1 MSLKQIAELTGASVS
16 TVSRVLNHPN
26 YVGND
31 PQLAAKIWET
41 ARKLKYV
48 PNSSAQ
54 ELRKGTR
61 RREEPFT
68 VDLFLARFQSL
79 DEDAFFGELFQNVQ
93 EEILS
98 SGCLLGETFSTVN
111 LMELFDLNSTSA
123 GMIPYKPQEKREM
136 ADQISYLQAKEN
148 SGLIILGK
156 CPREWIVPLKK
167 RYSCIAGIDRNP
179 TDHEYDEVVCNGMTA
194 AEKAIEYLISLGHTN
209 IAYIG
214 DCTYESRYIGY
225 YRSLINHKIALNH
238 GNIYPTNQTEQ
249 EGESAM
255 EKILSS
261 RSRPTA
267 IFCANDSTALGVL
280 KALRR
285 HRKRGYL
292 PSVISIDNIREA
304 QKVSPMLTTIDIP
317 KRDMAHLAL
326 TILLDRKKGA
336 HTENVRMELPC
347 RLIVRE
353 SCNYVS

>member
-1 MSLKQIAELTGASVS
+1 
-16 TVSRVLNHPN
+16 
-26 YVGND
+26 
-31 PQLAAKIWET
+31 
-41 ARKLKYV
+41 
-48 PNSSAQ
+48 
-54 ELRKGTR
+54 
-61 RREEPFT
+61 
-68 VDLFLARFQSL
+68 
-79 DEDAFFGELFQNVQ
+79 
-93 EEILS
+93 
-98 SGCLLGETFSTVN
+98 
-111 LMELFDLNSTSA
+111 
-123 GMIPYKPQEKREM
+123 
-136 ADQISYLQAKEN
+136 
-148 SGLIILGK
+148 
-156 CPREWIVPLKK
+156 
-167 RYSCIAGIDRNP
+167 
-179 TDHEYDEVVCNGMTA
+179 MTA

-249 EGESAM
+249 EGEGAM

-336 HTENVRMELPC
+336 HTETCGWSFPAG
-347 RLIVRE
+347 
-353 SCNYVS
+353 

>member
-1 MSLKQIAELTGASVS
+1 MSLKQIAELTGTSVS

-31 PQLAAKIWET
+31 PKLAERIWET
-41 ARKLKYV
+41 ARELKYV
-48 PNSSAQ
+48 PNSFAQ
-54 ELRKGTR
+54 DLRRGTLVQ
-61 RREEPFT
+61 EEPFT
-68 VDLFLARFQSL
+68 VDIFLARFQSL
-79 DEDAFFGELFQNVQ
+79 DEDSFFNELFQNVK
-93 EEILS
+93 EEILNA
-98 SGCLLGETFSTVN
+98 GCLLGETFSTLN
-111 LMELFDLNSTSA
+111 LMELFDPNVTSA
-123 GMIPYKPQEKREM
+123 GIIPYKPSENSEKT
-136 ADQISYLQAKEN
+136 DQLPYLHPKEN

-156 CPREWIVPLKK
+156 CPREWISPLKK
-167 RYSCIAGIDRNP
+167 RYTCIAGIDRNP

-214 DCTYESRYIGY
+214 DCTYEPCYIGY
-225 YRSLINHKIALNH
+225 YRSLMNHKIALNH

-249 EGESAM
+249 EGAAAM

-261 RSRPTA
+261 PVRPTA

-280 KALRR
+280 RALRKN
-285 HRKRGYL
+285 RKRGYL

-326 TILLDRKKGA
+326 MILLDRRKGA
-336 HTENVRMELPC
+336 HAENVRMELPC
-347 RLIVRE
+347 RLIIRE

>member
-26 YVGND
+26 YVGSN
-31 PQLAAKIWET
+31 PKLAEQIWET

-48 PNSSAQ
+48 PNSYARD
-54 ELRKGTR
+54 LRRGTQT
-61 RREEPFT
+61 EEIPYT
-68 VDLFLARFQSL
+68 VDIFLTRFQSL
-79 DEDAFFGELFQNVQ
+79 DEDAFFAELYQNVK
-93 EEILS
+93 EEILNA
-98 SGCLLGETFSTVN
+98 GCLLGETFNTVN
-111 LMELFDLNSTSA
+111 LMGLFDLKNDSA
-123 GMIPYKPQEKREM
+123 GIIPYKP
-136 ADQISYLQAKEN
+136 ADKETVAGQLPYLHAKKN
-148 SGLIILGK
+148 SGLIVLGK
-156 CPREWIVPLKK
+156 CPREWIAPLKK

-249 EGESAM
+249 EGMAVM
-255 EKILSS
+255 EKILASAN
-261 RSRPTA
+261 RPTA

-280 KALRR
+280 GALRKN
-285 HRKRGYL
+285 RKRGYL

-326 TILLDRKKGA
+326 VILLDRKNGA